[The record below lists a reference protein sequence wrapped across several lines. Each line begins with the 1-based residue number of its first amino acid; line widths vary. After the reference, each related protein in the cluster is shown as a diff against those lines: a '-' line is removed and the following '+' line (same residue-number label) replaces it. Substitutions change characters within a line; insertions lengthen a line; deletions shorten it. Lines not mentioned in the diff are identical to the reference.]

1 MKKNNLLQGAFAV
14 LLLSSPLVGAE
25 TEYPASDFKPTVQ
38 YQDEEYI
45 AKSQGTASTSGKS
58 QTTPPD
64 AKYPA
69 TSFEPKVLYQDTEYK
84 HKIPET
90 GVAPSGA
97 VRPKSGMAALEEVA
111 PESISLAGD
120 QKQKSKKDAGS
131 STNYLIAL
139 VVLALVGFVF
149 FRKRSAKE
157 STASATQYR
166 TYTPD
171 SSGLTGVDRYLQ
183 RKQGPVATGVARYL
197 EKHVAAVKEKAS
209 STGVAKYLEKKSI
222 ESETGVAKYLRN
234 KS

>member
-45 AKSQGTASTSGKS
+45 AKSKGAASTSGKS

-69 TSFEPKVLYQDTEYK
+69 TSFEPKVLYQDTGYK
-84 HKIPET
+84 HKTPET
-90 GVAPSGA
+90 GVVPSGA

-120 QKQKSKKDAGS
+120 QASKKDAGS
-131 STNYLIAL
+131 SSNYLIAL

-149 FRKRSAKE
+149 FRKRSAPE
-157 STASATQYR
+157 STASARQYR
-166 TYTPD
+166 SYTPD

-197 EKHVAAVKEKAS
+197 EKQVAAVKEKAS